1 MALDGAFLSLVRK
14 ETEFLIGSRVDKVYQ
29 PSRDEIVIAMRAG
42 GGIKKLLISASVTN
56 ARVHITSVAIDN
68 PKAPP
73 MFCMLLRKHLGGG
86 KLKAIR
92 QDGLERILMFDFECI
107 NELGDMVTITL
118 VAEIMGKYS
127 NLIVL
132 NQDGRIIDSI
142 KRVDGEM
149 SRERMVLPGMK
160 YCFPHRD
167 ERLSVFSFTKEELKT
182 ALADRQQ
189 ELSKVLVKTFEGIS
203 PVLAREWSFRTLGN
217 THTSSAELT
226 EKNIDE
232 LFEVIDDTRNRLLDG
247 NGDYCIV
254 RTPEKDL
261 KEFSFIRL
269 TQYESLMQLQEC
281 ENSSQTLDIFY
292 AERDSMARLHQRAN
306 DLFKLLTSLSE
317 RITRRISN
325 QKQELMECENKE
337 QLKLYGDLLS
347 ANLYRLKKGDKKV
360 TLENFYD
367 ESCPMTEIKLD
378 ERLTPSQNA
387 QKYYSEYR
395 KALTAEQKLAEQI
408 EAGEEEL
415 KYIDTVLDALN
426 RAETENEVI
435 ELRLELAEQGYIKS
449 VKLKGNPPKQK
460 PPIEYTSSDGYKI
473 LVGRNNR
480 QNDKLTLKTAEKLD
494 IWLHTRNIA
503 GSHVIIV
510 TNGETPP
517 DRTIEEAGIIA
528 VKHSKA
534 KNSSQVPVDY
544 TLVKYVK
551 KPVGSK
557 PGKVIFTH
565 EQTIYITPEE

>member
-1 MALDGAFLSLVRK
+1 
-14 ETEFLIGSRVDKVYQ
+14 
-29 PSRDEIVIAMRAG
+29 
-42 GGIKKLLISASVTN
+42 
-56 ARVHITSVAIDN
+56 
-68 PKAPP
+68 
-73 MFCMLLRKHLGGG
+73 
-86 KLKAIR
+86 
-92 QDGLERILMFDFECI
+92 
-107 NELGDMVTITL
+107 
-118 VAEIMGKYS
+118 
-127 NLIVL
+127 
-132 NQDGRIIDSI
+132 
-142 KRVDGEM
+142 
-149 SRERMVLPGMK
+149 
-160 YCFPHRD
+160 
-167 ERLSVFSFTKEELKT
+167 
-182 ALADRQQ
+182 
-189 ELSKVLVKTFEGIS
+189 
-203 PVLAREWSFRTLGN
+203 
-217 THTSSAELT
+217 
-226 EKNIDE
+226 
-232 LFEVIDDTRNRLLDG
+232 
-247 NGDYCIV
+247 
-254 RTPEKDL
+254 
-261 KEFSFIRL
+261 
-269 TQYESLMQLQEC
+269 
-281 ENSSQTLDIFY
+281 
-292 AERDSMARLHQRAN
+292 MARLHQRAN

-325 QKQELMECENKE
+325 QRQELMECGNKE
-337 QLKLYGDLLS
+337 QLKLCGDLLS

-360 TLENFYD
+360 VLENFYD

>member
-1 MALDGAFLSLVRK
+1 MALDGAFLSLVKK

-56 ARVHITSVAIDN
+56 ARVHITNVAIDN

-107 NELGDMVTITL
+107 NELGDMVTVTL

-127 NLIVL
+127 NLIVV

-160 YCFPHRD
+160 YAFPPR
-167 ERLSVFSFTKEELKT
+167 EKRLSLFDFTKKELET
-182 ALADRQQ
+182 ALEGKQQ
-189 ELSKVLVKTFEGIS
+189 ELSKVLVKSFEGIS
-203 PVLAREWSFRTLGN
+203 PVLAREWAFRTLGN

-226 EKNIDE
+226 QENIDG
-232 LFEVIDDTRNRLLDG
+232 LFEVISDTKNKLLDG
-247 NGDYCIV
+247 NGNYCIV
-254 RTPEKDL
+254 RTPENDL

-269 TQYESLMQLQEC
+269 TQYESLMKLQEC

-306 DLFKLLTSLSE
+306 DLFRLLTSLSE

-337 QLKLYGDLLS
+337 QLKLCGDLLS

-360 TLENFYD
+360 CLENFYD

-378 ERLTPSQNA
+378 ERLTPPQNA

-395 KALTAEQKLAEQI
+395 KALTAEQKLSEQI

-480 QNDKLTLKTAEKLD
+480 QNDKLTLKMAEKLD

-510 TNGETPP
+510 TNGEYPP
-517 DRTIEEAGIIA
+517 DKTIEEAGIIA

>member
-1 MALDGAFLSLVRK
+1 MALDGAFLSLVRI

-56 ARVHITSVAIDN
+56 ARVHITNVAIDN

-107 NELGDMVTITL
+107 NELGDMVIITL

-167 ERLSVFSFTKEELKT
+167 ERLSVFSFTREELKT
-182 ALADRQQ
+182 ALADKQQ

-217 THTSSAELT
+217 THTTSAELT

-232 LFEVIDDTRNRLLDG
+232 LFEVINDTRNRLLDG
-247 NGDYCIV
+247 NGDYSIV

-325 QKQELMECENKE
+325 QRQELMECGNKE
-337 QLKLYGDLLS
+337 QLKLCGDLLS

-360 TLENFYD
+360 VLENFYD